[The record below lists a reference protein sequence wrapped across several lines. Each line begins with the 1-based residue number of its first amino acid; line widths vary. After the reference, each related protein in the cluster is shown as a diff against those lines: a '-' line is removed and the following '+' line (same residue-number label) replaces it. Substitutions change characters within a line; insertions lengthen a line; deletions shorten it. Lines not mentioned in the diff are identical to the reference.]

1 MLRKH
6 AQFTPDPVLVKNR
19 KKHTF
24 KLVDWWD
31 SCMAGRRVMVG
42 CCSVSRPDPPAAARP
57 RAHGSYR
64 AEGTQAANRGVR
76 RAQPP

>member
-1 MLRKH
+1 MLKKH

-31 SCMAGRRVMVG
+31 TKKLTVNP
-42 CCSVSRPDPPAAARP
+42 VSK
-57 RAHGSYR
+57 
-64 AEGTQAANRGVR
+64 ENFK
-76 RAQPP
+76 

>member
-31 SCMAGRRVMVG
+31 KKKLPINPVAKENFKW
-42 CCSVSRPDPPAAARP
+42 DK
-57 RAHGSYR
+57 
-64 AEGTQAANRGVR
+64 
-76 RAQPP
+76 